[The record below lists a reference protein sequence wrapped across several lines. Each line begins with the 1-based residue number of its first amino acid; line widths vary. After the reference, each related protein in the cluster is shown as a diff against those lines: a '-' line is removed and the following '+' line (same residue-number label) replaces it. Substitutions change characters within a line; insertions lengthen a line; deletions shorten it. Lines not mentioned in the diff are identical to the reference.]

1 MPNPALYSEVG
12 YEGQVSSMGGVK
24 GATYKG
30 RQVTSDSFTMSG
42 ATGVVLILPA
52 NPRRI
57 SALIQNVWD
66 PAFHGSMVEISL
78 GWVNTIPFRLTEN
91 GTFQIDGNFPWT
103 GEVYGNLVT
112 NNPVITV
119 TEVTTT

>member
-1 MPNPALYSEVG
+1 MPNPSVYAETG
-12 YEGQVSSMGGVK
+12 FEGQVTSQGGVK

-42 ATGVVLILPA
+42 ATGIVLILPA

-57 SALIQNVWD
+57 SALIQNVGD
-66 PAFHGSMVEISL
+66 PAAPGSLVEISL
-78 GWVNTIPFRLTEN
+78 GGVNTIPFRLTEN
-91 GTFQIDGNFPWT
+91 GTFQIDVNFPWT

-112 NNPVITV
+112 NSPVITV
-119 TEVTTT
+119 VEITTT